1 MNDELDPNARR
12 VLDDLRGFENPNQ
25 EDRARN
31 RQGLATKIGVGAA
44 VLVVSGKL
52 AQGAGGAAVA
62 SAKFNLAKLMIFA
75 MMATAV
81 GGGVGLGVLKARAR
95 LAEALVAKAAL
106 AGQVAP
112 VVSQPAVVPMQP
124 DPAPMEVTPPIQ
136 KPREKERV
144 ARSRPVAPEAVVVPP
159 SSQLAE
165 ETAILA
171 TAREA
176 LRRGQAGAALARLDS
191 YVNRF
196 PGGVLREEHAATRI
210 FVLVELGRRDDAC
223 REVQGFRRNWPRSPL
238 LTKVTAACDPSLK
251 Q

>member
-25 EDRARN
+25 QDRARN
-31 RQGLATKIGVGAA
+31 RQGLALKIGVGAA
-44 VLVVSGKL
+44 GLMVSAKL

-75 MMATAV
+75 IMATAV

-95 LAEALVAKAAL
+95 QAEALVAKAAL
-106 AGQVAP
+106 ARQAVP
-112 VVSQPAVVPMQP
+112 VFSQPAVVPAQP
-124 DPAPMEVTPPIQ
+124 DPVPVEVAPPIQ
-136 KPREKERV
+136 RPREKERV
-144 ARSRPVAPEAVVVPP
+144 ARPRPAATESVVVPP

-196 PGGVLREEHAATRI
+196 PDGVLREEHAATRI
-210 FVLVELGRRDDAC
+210 LVLAELDRRDEAC
-223 REVQGFRRNWPRSPL
+223 REVQSFRRNWPRSPL
-238 LTKVTAACDPSLK
+238 LTKVATACDPSLK
-251 Q
+251 P